1 MSTITCPNCKTII
14 SIEDALKDEVEK
26 DLQKQ
31 FEQKNKQIFESYA
44 DKIKLLEQKEKE
56 FELKRQKENELFSD
70 KLQKELAAQIKLQE
84 EKLEKKYSQASEAK
98 IKFLESQIADSIEK
112 EKLLQSK
119 ELETMELKQ
128 LLEKQKNEEEY
139 KLRKQRL
146 ELEEELKNKIVAEV
160 LEKERV
166 ETALMKTEYD
176 KKLKDQQNL
185 LEEMQRKMLQGSMQT
200 QGEVQELALEEWLSR
215 TFPYDTIM
223 EIKKGQRGADCILEI
238 KNEWG
243 QVCGKILF
251 ESKNAKEYKREWLLK
266 LKEDLLLAKCDIG
279 ILVSRILPDDIKTFD
294 QIDGV
299 WVCKMQDVTS
309 LTKVI
314 REGMINIAK
323 ASKSQENKG
332 EKKEMLYN
340 YFTSNEFLQQ
350 IRAIN
355 DAYLVL
361 KSSIDKERLYME
373 KTWKE
378 REKQIDKVLLN
389 NTHLLGSIRGIAG
402 NDIQDI
408 E

>member
-1 MSTITCPNCKTII
+1 MSTITCPNCKTVI
-14 SIEDALKDEVEK
+14 SIEEALKDEVEK
-26 DLQKQ
+26 DLQKR
-31 FEQKNKQIFESYA
+31 FEQKNKQIFDSYA
-44 DKIKLLEQKEKE
+44 DKLKLLEIKEKE
-56 FELKRQKENELFSD
+56 FELKKQKENELFSD
-70 KLQKELAAQIKLQE
+70 KLQKELTAQLKVQE
-84 EKLEKKYSQASEAK
+84 EKLEKKYSEAAEAK
-98 IKFLESQIADSIEK
+98 IKFLEARITESIEK

-146 ELEEELKNKIVAEV
+146 ELEEELKNKIIAEV

-185 LEEMQRKMLQGSMQT
+185 LEEMQRKILQGSMQT

-215 TFPYDTIM
+215 SFPYDTIM

-238 KNEWG
+238 KNELG
-243 QVCGKILF
+243 QACGKILF
-251 ESKNAKEYKREWLLK
+251 ESKNAKEYKKEWLLK

-279 ILVSRILPDDIKTFD
+279 ILVSRILPDDIKNFD
-294 QIDGV
+294 QIDGI

-309 LTKVI
+309 LTKVL
-314 REGMINIAK
+314 RESMINIAK
-323 ASKSQENKG
+323 VSKSQENKG

-355 DAYLVL
+355 DAYLAL
-361 KSSIDKERLYME
+361 KNSIDKERFYME

-378 REKQIDKVLLN
+378 REKQIEKVLYN
-389 NTHLLGSIRGIAG
+389 NSHFLGALRGIAG
-402 NDIQDI
+402 NDIEDI

>member
-1 MSTITCPNCKTII
+1 MSTITCPNCKTAI
-14 SIEDALKDEVEK
+14 SIEEALKEEVEK
-26 DLQKQ
+26 DIQKR
-31 FEQKNKQIFESYA
+31 FEQKNKQIYDSYA
-44 DKIKLLEQKEKE
+44 DKIKMLEMKEKE
-56 FELKRQKENELFSD
+56 FELKKQKENELFSE
-70 KLQKELAAQIKLQE
+70 KLQKELAVQIKLQE
-84 EKLEKKYSQASEAK
+84 DKLEKKYSEAAEAK
-98 IKFLESQIADSIEK
+98 IKFLEARITESIEK

-119 ELETMELKQ
+119 ELETIELKQ

-238 KNEWG
+238 KNELG

-251 ESKNAKEYKREWLLK
+251 ESKNAKEFKKEWLLK

-294 QIDGV
+294 QIDGI

-309 LTKVI
+309 LTKVL
-314 REGMINIAK
+314 RESLINIAK

-340 YFTSNEFLQQ
+340 YFTSNEFIQQ
-350 IRAIN
+350 ITAIKE
-355 DAYLVL
+355 AYLAL

-373 KTWKE
+373 KIWKE

-389 NTHLLGSIRGIAG
+389 NTHLIGTISGIAG
-402 NDIQDI
+402 NDIEEI